1 MNELF
6 LEKNSYLNFDA
17 VNLKSLIV
25 DRLNKGKVFTDQ
37 NYQGSNLSAIIDVV
51 SLVFGNLLFYLN
63 KTSSESMFT
72 EAQLYENMNR
82 IVKLLNYKP
91 VGKTASV
98 VPIRITAKFDLP
110 ASNYT
115 IPRYSYINTSGT
127 YFSFTEDIS
136 FSKLTDPSTNE
147 DEIISAVNDKILL
160 KQGIYQQYPTYTAL
174 GVDNELIYLSLDEDT
189 IVDHYSID
197 VYVKERFSTKW
208 VKYKPVN
215 ELFLQSANDNVYEIR
230 YNENKRY
237 EITFGNNING
247 RKLNEGD
254 EVLIYYLTFDTD
266 DINVGAGSISRA
278 FIIKYN
284 SPQFADVLDDTNTLN
299 ANYATIDEARKI
311 YISNAYPATD
321 QQSEENVN
329 EIRFNAP
336 QAFRSQYRLVTKTDY
351 EYYIKTNHSNI
362 IKDVRIFNNND
373 YLMKYMKYL
382 YNIGLKDPQ
391 KETNILFN
399 QVKFSN
405 ACNFNNIYFCGV
417 PKVSPTSQA
426 FLNPPQKEIIIN
438 SVEKWKTITTDIVP
452 IDPVYM
458 MFDFFVPPSA
468 GTQISL
474 NDLSPTVLRIYKSIN
489 STSSD
494 SQIISQVKAIIEKQF
509 GHENTKLG
517 QFIDINKMTAEIL
530 ALDDVENI
538 DTYNSRTRVA
548 TDGITLLG
556 WNYYYPDNDRKIYT
570 QNVLLEEFKYP
581 IFNNLANIQSQ
592 IQIYRETITQDATQ
606 F

>member
-37 NYQGSNLSAIIDVV
+37 NYQGSNLSAIIDVI

-127 YFSFTEDIS
+127 YFSFTEDTS

-215 ELFLQSANDNVYEIR
+215 ELFLQSANDTVYEIR

-278 FIIKYN
+278 FVIKYN
-284 SPQFADVLDDTNTLN
+284 SPQFVDVLDDTNTLN
-299 ANYATIDEARKI
+299 ANYVTIDEARKI

-321 QQSEENVN
+321 QQSEENVS

-458 MFDFFVPPSA
+458 MFDFFVPPRA

-509 GHENTKLG
+509 SHENTRLG

-530 ALDDVENI
+530 ALDDVENV